1 MIMTRCS
8 LKRGR
13 RKAPFGEAVAAAGIQ
28 AAATMAAAALNNR
41 AVERNA
47 IEQAKAQ
54 SKAARL
60 NADALKEQ
68 NEVSKQNQ
76 EEMIEFQRT
85 QNEIARNDYNNM
97 MMQIQMAMGQQN
109 ENARLDAS
117 RITVKNGGRKSL
129 KRVSS
134 GNGRFPLR
142 ASSNMAFAVT
152 DGGGVDYLGSTP
164 EGFDL
169 YQVVGDTHNQTHK
182 SSNGKRKTGVGFK
195 FEDGNII
202 EAEGNGDKKENGG
215 ELLLTTP
222 DDAYFISKHNIEGFN
237 PREAVMNG
245 MHPLDAFN
253 MQENIKNMNGITD
266 SGYAKYGRMLRSGRH
281 KALNGL
287 STWWN
292 GLSDTR
298 KLGYANWAGAGIGAL
313 GNIGGAWLSTLGNNK
328 AADIAASAASATGD
342 IMADA
347 YRSLT
352 PIDLSIIKESDYNSG
367 HMIPALQSV
376 RSSNNS
382 GRASIER
389 ARDRMLTL
397 AGRNNLSAANANAMA
412 NRVESNSIDA
422 LNTIADREEQMKDA
436 IRARNMQAINEASKY
451 NLMADTQVRKDYTS
465 HRLSLMAQNNEL
477 ENAKRLGIANA
488 RATALGTTAQL
499 YADAANANATAWGN
513 ALASTAGDFAGTLT
527 TNAKMQFDEMQAN
540 KKLDADMRN
549 TFLGAD
555 TESKLIHIATNLD
568 DPKVRQLGENMLSAL
583 DPRSESYRRLAR
595 ILGHRISEFNVQRPT
610 SSFINPINNVPTIT
624 KFFKFGG
631 NIRRSLKR

>member
-1 MIMTRCS
+1 MTRCS

-13 RKAPFGEAVAAAGIQ
+13 RKALFGDATIAAGIQ
-28 AAATMAAAALNNR
+28 AAATMAAAAMQTR
-41 AVERNA
+41 AVEKNA
-47 IEQAKAQ
+47 LEQAQAQ
-54 SKAARL
+54 AKAARL
-60 NADALKEQ
+60 NADALREQ
-68 NEVSKQNQ
+68 NEASKENQ
-76 EEMIEFQRT
+76 EEMIEFQRN

-97 MMQIQMAMGQQN
+97 MMRIQMAMGQQN
-109 ENARLDAS
+109 EDARLDAS
-117 RITVKNGGRKSL
+117 KIQVKNGGRKSL
-129 KRVSS
+129 KRISS

-182 SSNGKRKTGVGFK
+182 SLGGKRKTGVGFK
-195 FEDGNII
+195 FEDGNVI

-253 MQENIKNMNGITD
+253 IQENIKDMNGITD
-266 SGYAKYGRMLRSGRH
+266 SGYAKYGRILRGGRR
-281 KALNGL
+281 KADLG
-287 STWWN
+287 TWWS
-292 GLSDTR
+292 GLSDTK

-313 GNIGGAWLSTLGNNK
+313 GNFGGALLSTIGNNR
-328 AADIAASAASATGD
+328 AADIAAGAASSTAG

-352 PIDLSIIKESDYNSG
+352 PIDLNIIKSSDYDTGS
-367 HMIPALQSV
+367 MIPAFQTV
-376 RSSNNS
+376 RSTNNS

-389 ARDRMLTL
+389 AKDRMLTL
-397 AGRNNLSAANANAMA
+397 AGRNNLSSANAQSLA
-412 NRVESNSIDA
+412 NRVESNSVDA
-422 LNTIADREEQMKDA
+422 LNTIADKEEQMKDA
-436 IRARNMQAINEASKY
+436 IRARNMQAANEAQRY
-451 NLMADTQVRKDYTS
+451 NLMASTQARKDYAA
-465 HRLSLMAQNNEL
+465 HRLSLAMQNNEL

-488 RATALGTTAQL
+488 YANAAGTAAQIQ
-499 YADAANANATAWGN
+499 ADAINANATAWGN

-527 TNAKMQFDEMQAN
+527 TNAKMEFDANQARN
-540 KKLDADMRN
+540 KHLADIEN

-555 TESKLIHIATNLD
+555 TEGKLIYIATHLN
-568 DPKVRQLGENMLSAL
+568 DPEVRKRGENMLNAL
-583 DPRSESYRRLAR
+583 SPDSESYKRLAR
-595 ILGHRISEFNVQRPT
+595 MLGKS
-610 SSFINPINNVPTIT
+610 
-624 KFFKFGG
+624 KFGKH
-631 NIRRSLKR
+631 IRRSLKR

>member
-1 MIMTRCS
+1 MKRCS

-13 RKAPFGEAVAAAGIQ
+13 RKAPFGEAVVAAGIQ

-41 AVERNA
+41 SIEKNA

-54 SKAARL
+54 AKAARL
-60 NADALKEQ
+60 NADALREQ
-68 NEVSKQNQ
+68 NETSKENQ
-76 EEMIEFQRT
+76 EEMIEFQRN

-109 ENARLDAS
+109 EDARLDAS
-117 RITVKNGGRKSL
+117 KIQVKNGGRKSL
-129 KRVSS
+129 KRVSG

-182 SSNGKRKTGVGFK
+182 SLGGKRKTGVGFK
-195 FEDGNII
+195 FEDGNVI

-222 DDAYFISKHNIEGFN
+222 NDAYFISKHNIEGFN

-253 MQENIKNMNGITD
+253 MQENIKNMNGISD
-266 SGYAKYGRMLRSGRH
+266 SGYAKYGRTLRGCRR
-281 KALNGL
+281 KADLG
-287 STWWN
+287 TWWN

-313 GNIGGAWLSTLGNNK
+313 GNFGGALLSTIGNNR
-328 AADIAASAASATGD
+328 AADIAAEAASSTAG
-342 IMADA
+342 IIADA

-352 PIDLSIIKESDYNSG
+352 PIDLSIIKSSDYDTGS
-367 HMIPALQSV
+367 MIPAFQTV
-376 RSSNNS
+376 RSTNNS
-382 GRASIER
+382 GRASVER

-397 AGRNNLSAANANAMA
+397 AGRNNLSSANAQSLA

-422 LNTIADREEQMKDA
+422 LNTIADKEEQLKDA
-436 IRARNMQAINEASKY
+436 IRARNMQAANEAQRY
-451 NLMADTQVRKDYTS
+451 NLMAATQARKDYAS
-465 HRLSLMAQNNEL
+465 HRLSLAMQNNEL

-488 RATALGTTAQL
+488 YATAAGTTAQL
-499 YADAANANATAWGN
+499 HADAASANATAWGN

-527 TNAKMQFDEMQAN
+527 TNAKREFDALQAKN
-540 KKLDADMRN
+540 KHLADMEN

-555 TESKLIHIATNLD
+555 TEGKLIYIATHLD
-568 DPKVRQLGENMLSAL
+568 DPEARRLGMNMLGAL
-583 DPRSESYRRLAR
+583 NPDSESYARLSR
-595 ILGHRISEFNVQRPT
+595 MLGINYNRTYNPYFNNRGY
-610 SSFINPINNVPTIT
+610 NVDNDNRWLQSG
-624 KFFKFGG
+624 KFGKH
-631 NIRRSLKR
+631 IRRSLKR

>member
-1 MIMTRCS
+1 MTRCS

-13 RKAPFGEAVAAAGIQ
+13 RKAVFGEAVAAAGIQ

-41 AVERNA
+41 SIEKNA

-54 SKAARL
+54 AKAARL
-60 NADALKEQ
+60 NADALREQ
-68 NEVSKQNQ
+68 NEASKENQ
-76 EEMIEFQRT
+76 QEMIEFQRT

-109 ENARLDAS
+109 EDARYNAS
-117 RITVKNGGRKSL
+117 KIQVKNGGRKSL
-129 KRVSS
+129 KKVSG

-152 DGGGVDYLGSTP
+152 DGGGVNYLGSTP

-182 SSNGKRKTGVGFK
+182 SSEGKRKTGVGFK
-195 FEDGNII
+195 FEDGNVI

-237 PREAVMNG
+237 PREAVMSG

-253 MQENIKNMNGITD
+253 IQENIKDMNGITD
-266 SGYAKYGRMLRSGRH
+266 SGYAKYGRMLRNGRH
-281 KALNGL
+281 KAGL
-287 STWWN
+287 GDWWSKQ
-292 GLSDTR
+292 SDTK

-313 GNIGGAWLSTLGNNK
+313 GNFGGAWLSTIGNNR
-328 AADIAASAASATGD
+328 AASIAANAASATGG

-352 PIDLSIIKESDYNSG
+352 PIDLNIIKASDYDTGS
-367 HMIPALQSV
+367 MIPAFQTV

-382 GRASIER
+382 GRASVER

-397 AGRNNLSAANANAMA
+397 AGRNNLSSANAQSVA
-412 NRVESNSIDA
+412 NRVESNSVDA
-422 LNTIADREEQMKDA
+422 LNTIADKEEQLKDA
-436 IRARNMQAINEASKY
+436 IRARNTQAANEAQKY
-451 NLMADTQVRKDYTS
+451 NLMAATQARKDYAS
-465 HRLSLMAQNNEL
+465 HRLSLAMQNNEL
-477 ENAKRLGIANA
+477 ENTKRLGIANA
-488 RATALGTTAQL
+488 NATALGTTAQL

-513 ALASTAGDFAGTLT
+513 AIASTAGDFANTLT
-527 TNAKMQFDEMQAN
+527 TNAKMEFDALQAKN
-540 KKLDADMRN
+540 KYLADIEN

-555 TESKLIHIATNLD
+555 TEGKLIYIATHLD
-568 DPKVRQLGENMLSAL
+568 NPEVIQLGEKMLSAL
-583 DPRSESYRRLAR
+583 SPDSESYKRLAR
-595 ILGHRISEFNVQRPT
+595 MLGYNVSQFNIQKPT
-610 SSFINPINNVPTIT
+610 SSIINPINNVPTINPHL
-624 KFFKFGG
+624 KLGG

>member
-1 MIMTRCS
+1 MTRCS

-13 RKAPFGEAVAAAGIQ
+13 RKALFGDATIAAGIQ
-28 AAATMAAAALNNR
+28 SAATMAAAAMQTR
-41 AVERNA
+41 AVEKNA
-47 IEQAKAQ
+47 LEQAQAQ
-54 SKAARL
+54 AKAARL
-60 NADALKEQ
+60 NADALREQ

-76 EEMIEFQRT
+76 EEMIEFQRN

-97 MMQIQMAMGQQN
+97 MMRIQMAMGQQN
-109 ENARLDAS
+109 EDARLDAS
-117 RITVKNGGRKSL
+117 KIQVKNGGRKSL

-195 FEDGNII
+195 FEDGNVI

-266 SGYAKYGRMLRSGRH
+266 SGYAKYGRMLRGGRR
-281 KALNGL
+281 KADLG
-287 STWWN
+287 TWWS
-292 GLSDTR
+292 GLSDTK

-313 GNIGGAWLSTLGNNK
+313 GNFGGALLSTIGNNR
-328 AADIAASAASATGD
+328 AADIAAGAASSTAG

-352 PIDLSIIKESDYNSG
+352 PIDLNIIKSSDYDTGS
-367 HMIPALQSV
+367 MIPAFQTVTLVRGDLQSSV
-376 RSSNNS
+376 
-382 GRASIER
+382 
-389 ARDRMLTL
+389 D
-397 AGRNNLSAANANAMA
+397 
-412 NRVESNSIDA
+412 
-422 LNTIADREEQMKDA
+422 
-436 IRARNMQAINEASKY
+436 
-451 NLMADTQVRKDYTS
+451 
-465 HRLSLMAQNNEL
+465 RLS
-477 ENAKRLGIANA
+477 
-488 RATALGTTAQL
+488 
-499 YADAANANATAWGN
+499 
-513 ALASTAGDFAGTLT
+513 
-527 TNAKMQFDEMQAN
+527 
-540 KKLDADMRN
+540 
-549 TFLGAD
+549 
-555 TESKLIHIATNLD
+555 
-568 DPKVRQLGENMLSAL
+568 VRCA
-583 DPRSESYRRLAR
+583 PRHSRHRRHNDR
-595 ILGHRISEFNVQRPT
+595 
-610 SSFINPINNVPTIT
+610 
-624 KFFKFGG
+624 
-631 NIRRSLKR
+631 

>member
-1 MIMTRCS
+1 MTRCS
-8 LKRGR
+8 LRRGR
-13 RKAPFGEAVAAAGIQ
+13 RKAPFGDATIAAGVQ
-28 AAATMAAAALNNR
+28 AAATMAAAAMQSR
-41 AVERNA
+41 AMEKNA
-47 IEQAKAQ
+47 IAQAQAQ
-54 SKAARL
+54 AKAARL
-60 NADALKEQ
+60 NADALREQ
-68 NEVSKQNQ
+68 NEASKENQ

-117 RITVKNGGRKSL
+117 KIQVKNGGRKSL

-182 SSNGKRKTGVGFK
+182 SSSGKRKTGVGFK
-195 FEDGNII
+195 FEDGNVI

-253 MQENIKNMNGITD
+253 IQENIKDMNGITD
-266 SGYAKYGRMLRSGRH
+266 SGYAKYGRMLRGGRR
-281 KALNGL
+281 KADLG
-287 STWWN
+287 TWWS
-292 GLSDTR
+292 GLNDTK

-313 GNIGGAWLSTLGNNK
+313 GNFGGALLSTIGNNR
-328 AADIAASAASATGD
+328 AANIAANAASSTAG

-352 PIDLSIIKESDYNSG
+352 PIDLNIIKSSDYDTGS
-367 HMIPALQSV
+367 MIPAFQTV
-376 RSSNNS
+376 RSTNNS
-382 GRASIER
+382 GRASVER

-397 AGRNNLSAANANAMA
+397 ASRNNLSSANAQSVA
-412 NRVESNSIDA
+412 NRVESTSVDA
-422 LNTIADREEQMKDA
+422 LNTVADKEEQMKDA
-436 IRARNMQAINEASKY
+436 IRARNMQAANEAQRY
-451 NLMADTQVRKDYTS
+451 NLMASTQARKDYAS
-465 HRLSLMAQNNEL
+465 HRLSLAMQNNEL

-488 RATALGTTAQL
+488 YANAAGTTAQL
-499 YADAANANATAWGN
+499 YADAATANATAWGN
-513 ALASTAGDFAGTLT
+513 AISNSALGFSDTLTRNSKMEFDAIQADKKQKANFINILTGRDTAGKIEAVATLLGSDMNNNGFISEYGARLLET
-527 TNAKMQFDEMQAN
+527 
-540 KKLDADMRN
+540 LDPDSKEYQ
-549 TFLGAD
+549 TL
-555 TESKLIHIATNLD
+555 SKL
-568 DPKVRQLGENMLSAL
+568 LG
-583 DPRSESYRRLAR
+583 
-595 ILGHRISEFNVQRPT
+595 V
-610 SSFINPINNVPTIT
+610 
-624 KFFKFGG
+624 KFGG
-631 NIRRSLKR
+631 HIRRSLKR